1 MEWLGRNELHRA
13 AERGDTH
20 RVQLLLDAGSL
31 VNAVDHAGRTPLWLA
46 AREGRQDAC
55 RALLA
60 AGARPDVKE
69 RPSGR
74 TALHVAAFWGRPAVC
89 ELLLAAGARPNEPA
103 DAYQWTALHWAAWF
117 GRAPVVQLLLQHG
130 AERGARDK
138 QGRTALDLARQ
149 NRHTAVAAM
158 LQG

>member
-1 MEWLGRNELHRA
+1 M
-13 AERGDTH
+13 
-20 RVQLLLDAGSL
+20 QLLLDAGSQ
-31 VNAVDHAGRTPLWLA
+31 VNAVDHDGRTPLWLA
-46 AREGRQDAC
+46 AEQDHQDAC

-69 RPSGR
+69 RRFGR
-74 TALHVAAFWGRPAVC
+74 SVLNEAACRGHPAVC
-89 ELLLAAGARPNEPA
+89 ELLLAAGARPNEA
-103 DAYQWTALHWAAWF
+103 DDAHQQTALHGAAW
-117 GRAPVVQLLLQHG
+117 GGHAPVVQLLLQHG

-149 NRHTAVAAM
+149 FGRTAVAAM